1 MLGVKKIRIDRVKLV
16 SEMTRRDMTVIKLSQ
31 LAGISRLTASNV
43 KRGASCSAETAAKIA
58 KVFNM
63 PLEALIETEV

>member
-1 MLGVKKIRIDRVKLV
+1 MRIDRVKLV

-43 KRGASCSAETAAKIA
+43 KRGASCIAENAAKIA
-58 KVFNM
+58 KVFNR

>member
-1 MLGVKKIRIDRVKLV
+1 MRIDRIKLITEMARRGLTSQKL
-16 SEMTRRDMTVIKLSQ
+16 SEMAGLSRVT
-31 LAGISRLTASNV
+31 LSSV